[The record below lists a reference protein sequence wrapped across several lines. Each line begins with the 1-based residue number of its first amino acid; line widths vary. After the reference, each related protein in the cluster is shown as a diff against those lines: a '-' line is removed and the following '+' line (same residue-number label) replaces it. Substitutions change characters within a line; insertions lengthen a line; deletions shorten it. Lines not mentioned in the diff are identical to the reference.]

1 MSQAKIQ
8 LELHKNE
15 CGSECKVDEMLS
27 LERKA
32 SKVIIENQEGRIEPL
47 ESLVKEYESQIK
59 ELQFRLESSNEC
71 LKDMQV
77 LRNRREIQEVK
88 EKYANEDSKIKTEK
102 CKLCSDS
109 FNNQMDLKRHLE
121 AKHELETIIIEKE
134 PHKRFR
140 KDSTETNFDE
150 NKRSSKVALD
160 PQLKLAVKTH
170 ISKN

>member
-1 MSQAKIQ
+1 MS
-8 LELHKNE
+8 
-15 CGSECKVDEMLS
+15 
-27 LERKA
+27 
-32 SKVIIENQEGRIEPL
+32 SKLDSPLIKTLRRIR
-47 ESLVKEYESQIK
+47 
-59 ELQFRLESSNEC
+59 FSSNQNIGEGESNFDDKYVEKVFNWSEVNLSEMTC
-71 LKDMQV
+71 YKIHT

-121 AKHELETIIIEKE
+121 VKHELETITIEKE